1 VQPDG
6 RGGTAQRA
14 LAVRLLPAAGE
25 ATRVEDRVVGEL
37 RDLRAG
43 GSRWK

>member
-1 VQPDG
+1 VVE
-6 RGGTAQRA
+6 RA
-14 LAVRLLPAAGE
+14 LAVRLLPTGGE
-25 ATRVEDRVVGEL
+25 ADGVKSGVVGEL